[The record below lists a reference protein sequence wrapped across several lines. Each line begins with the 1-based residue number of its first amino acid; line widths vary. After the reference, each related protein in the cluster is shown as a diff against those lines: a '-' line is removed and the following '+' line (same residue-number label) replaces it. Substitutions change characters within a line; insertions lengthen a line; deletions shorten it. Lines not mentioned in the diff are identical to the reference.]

1 MRKRQKKKNATLR
14 LRNRTTRA
22 FRRAGLLS
30 TVRRR
35 SFIAELFAAG
45 MLVEKN

>member
-1 MRKRQKKKNATLR
+1 MRKRQKKKNVTPR
-14 LRNRTTRA
+14 LRNRTARA

-30 TVRRR
+30 TARRR

-45 MLVEKN
+45 ILEEKN